1 MEKLILIFLI
11 ANCVAAISNMVM
23 TVTVYKSIENNR
35 GLKNE
40 KI

>member
-23 TVTVYKSIENNR
+23 TVTVYKSI
-35 GLKNE
+35 K
-40 KI
+40 K